1 MVRWWSQRKGDR
13 TEGRRRGYE
22 EEVHTEERREGTKGG
37 GKEERKGRFL
47 GVRKWLWVKTN
58 IR

>member
-1 MVRWWSQRKGDR
+1 MTELREGDED
-13 TEGRRRGYE
+13 TRR
-22 EEVHTEERREGTKGG
+22 RREGTKGG